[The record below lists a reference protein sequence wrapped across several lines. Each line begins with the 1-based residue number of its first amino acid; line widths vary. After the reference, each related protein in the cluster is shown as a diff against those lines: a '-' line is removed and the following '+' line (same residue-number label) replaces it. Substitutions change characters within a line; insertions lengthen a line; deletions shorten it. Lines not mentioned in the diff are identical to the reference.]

1 MAEARV
7 TWLRDSQFV
16 GTDSTNHS
24 VVLSK
29 PGEDSIGMRPSE
41 LLLVALAGCTGFD
54 VVNLLRKK
62 RLHLSRFRVRATGE
76 QAPTPPWAFEKIHLH
91 FEVEGRGIAERDVER
106 AIELSE
112 QKYCSVSATLKPQ
125 VEISWDF
132 EILKSP

>member
-7 TWLRDSQFV
+7 SWHRDLQFI

-29 PGEDSIGMRPSE
+29 PGEDSIGMKPSE

-54 VVNLLRKK
+54 VVNILRKK
-62 RLHLSRFRVRATGE
+62 RLDLTGFRVEAKGE

-91 FEVEGRGIAERDVER
+91 FEVSGPDITEKDLER
-106 AIELSE
+106 AITLSE
-112 QKYCSVSATLKPQ
+112 EKYCSISATLRPQ
-125 VEISWDF
+125 VKITWDY
-132 EILKSP
+132 EILT